1 MALFSLNELNHFRVK
16 LARNYT
22 IVPFEFSKI
31 IIDKKAC
38 LQALKLNVQLLHL
51 LQFGITGRPECFRLK
66 AAELTYGLLMFYALL
81 PLLLTVPRWKLDF
94 PANDVNPRNLN
105 LVASFPLVGDP
116 GKCL

>member
-22 IVPFEFSKI
+22 IVPLEFSKI

-51 LQFGITGRPECFRLK
+51 LQFGITGRPGCFRLK
-66 AAELTYGLLMFYALL
+66 AAMRIADGHGATAGAFKI
-81 PLLLTVPRWKLDF
+81 R
-94 PANDVNPRNLN
+94 
-105 LVASFPLVGDP
+105 SFPHFNFEDLFP
-116 GKCL
+116 LAK

>member
-31 IIDKKAC
+31 IIDRKAC

-51 LQFGITGRPECFRLK
+51 LQFGITDRPECFRLK
-66 AAELTYGLLMFYALL
+66 AAKLTCGSPTAMEQLQALL
-81 PLLLTVPRWKLDF
+81 KSEASLTLILKIFFL
-94 PANDVNPRNLN
+94 
-105 LVASFPLVGDP
+105 
-116 GKCL
+116 